1 MMTEHWLQ
9 TDPPVALT
17 LRRSARARRFS
28 LRVSRLDGK
37 VVLTLPRRAS
47 EGEALAFARSKAD
60 WIARVQRTAPTRQ
73 AVTFGID
80 LPVEGLM
87 LTVTPA
93 ALKVPR
99 IADGALLVPE
109 KADPGRM
116 IEAWLRH
123 RARARL
129 NAACDAYAAAL
140 GRRVAG
146 ISLRDTRSRWGS
158 CTHAGRLMFS
168 WRLVMAPPSV
178 LDYVAAHEVAH
189 LVEMN
194 HSPAFWAQ
202 VARLMPDYA
211 HHRDWLR
218 RHGARLHGW
227 DFGGGA

>member
-1 MMTEHWLQ
+1 MTEHWLQ
-9 TDPPVALT
+9 TDPPLALT
-17 LRRSARARRFS
+17 LRRSARAQRFS

-47 EGEALAFARSKAD
+47 EGEALAFARAKAD
-60 WIARVQRTAPTRQ
+60 WIVRVQSAAPPRQ
-73 AVTFGID
+73 VVAFGAQ
-80 LPVEGLM
+80 LPIEGRA
-87 LTVTPA
+87 LTITPA

-99 IADGALLVPE
+99 MVDTALLVPE
-109 KADPGRM
+109 RAAPGRI

-129 NAACDAYAAAL
+129 NAACDHYAAAL
-140 GRRVAG
+140 GRRVTG

-168 WRLVMAPPSV
+168 WRLMMAPPPV

-194 HSPAFWAQ
+194 HAPAFWAL